1 MKAVLQPSRIAR
13 DFEAHEEVFLARY
26 GKLRS
31 WALQLTE
38 HDRERAED
46 LVHDAYIQFTFAQ
59 PDLDAISNL
68 NGYLYSLLRNL
79 HLSQL
84 RRSSGRQHRTISI
97 VDYDSAEIG
106 LRAADPRERIRL
118 QDQLREVCKY
128 ACMRKETSKAGSVL
142 ILRFLHGY
150 YPREIA
156 QVMQC
161 TREAVE
167 ERLRVARSEA
177 RQYLENPKSLRFLG
191 HQVSEPRA
199 VATGLSGEPHISE
212 KSQSAGDGFA
222 RTVDEFLN
230 ELRRMIFDSRN
241 GECLTR
247 DQIESLYRD
256 SASGIN
262 HVTLAHTVSC
272 PACLDELNRLLDLP
286 ALDERF
292 PTDTLGTDTRGRGGD
307 GGGVDGGATGGGAD
321 RERQKCRKA
330 AREVYEHKPSEL
342 CIAVNGY
349 LMAAQKVGSELNE
362 QSVSISIAEPIDFV
376 EVFSE
381 QEMRLLF
388 LSVEDNAT
396 NIRKASVAL
405 SDDRTLEATLNFDSP
420 WPSLQVI
427 YSDPS
432 LAVES
437 LARAE
442 ETSAPLQLAQTAN
455 SFENEYPGPERLSE
469 QPRRGEM
476 FIEHQTEL
484 NSRSSFEERNRVP
497 FAHKWAALVDR
508 LDRFYKHHI
517 PTGFSRKTQ
526 TEEEPGRIY
535 QVIEGM
541 KQWLLNLRF
550 RLRPELITVVLS
562 LILIT
567 ALLLVRMHVPVVSA
581 SELLRRSTTAEE
593 ASAGELGTVTHRTVN
608 IEERRLDGSNQ
619 PVRSRVEIW
628 QSAARGLKLRRL
640 YDEQNH
646 LVAGEWAKQDG
657 TDTVFRR
664 GVEPQPRTAAELA
677 VPAIIE
683 NGELWRLDAS
693 AATFNML
700 VEHPE
705 AITIDERSNTYILNY
720 ENSAANSSNGL
731 LSASLTL
738 TRADLHP
745 IEQTMIVARNGD
757 RREYRFSEA
766 SFEKKSTGS
775 VPPDVFQTDPELLPD
790 GHRTKNKTPGSI
802 DSTDRKSPIDA
813 IASPELEIEVTYL
826 LNRIRANL
834 GEQVSLTR
842 TAGGALRI
850 EALAEND
857 ARKDEILRALS
868 PVRNNPAVK
877 VEVSTVAEAVKR
889 PSNGSKDTTV
899 REVEVANNRT
909 PADAELR
916 AYFSA
921 RLVGEAIDEE
931 INRYTNRVMT
941 HSRQALLHASA
952 LKKLVTRFS
961 PEQMRGLT
969 PEAQAKWLAMIRE
982 HAIGYQHEVAT
993 LRQELRPIFNG
1004 SSTTTDEVV
1013 TEANL
1018 QQSAGRLVEL
1028 SYANDEA
1035 VRAAFTISAE
1045 GKSAA
1050 TIKSAQFWRSLS
1062 SAEKLAAAIQRVY
1075 QN

>member
-79 HLSQL
+79 HFSQL
-84 RRSSGRQHRTISI
+84 RRSSRRQHRTISI

-286 ALDERF
+286 SLDERF

-307 GGGVDGGATGGGAD
+307 DGGDDGSATGGSSD
-321 RERQKCRKA
+321 NERQKCRKA

-342 CIAVNGY
+342 CISVNGY

-388 LSVEDNAT
+388 LSVEDKAT
-396 NIRKASVAL
+396 DIRKARVAL
-405 SDDRTLEATLNFDSP
+405 SDDRTLEATLNFNSP

-432 LAVES
+432 LAVSREQE
-437 LARAE
+437 A
-442 ETSAPLQLAQTAN
+442 SAKLQLAQTAN
-455 SFENEYPGPERLSE
+455 SLGKEYRESGSLAEE
-469 QPRRGEM
+469 PRSGEM

-484 NSRSSFEERNRVP
+484 NSRSSFQERNRIP
-497 FAHKWAALVDR
+497 FAHKWAALVDK
-508 LDRFYKHHI
+508 LDLFYKHHI
-517 PTGFSRKTQ
+517 PMGFFRKTQ
-526 TEEEPGRIY
+526 KEKQPRAI
-535 QVIEGM
+535 QLFIERM
-541 KQWLLNLRF
+541 KQWLLSLRF
-550 RLRPELITVVLS
+550 MLRPELITVVLS
-562 LILIT
+562 LILIA

-657 TDTVFRR
+657 TDIVYRR

-705 AITIDERSNTYILNY
+705 AITTDERSNTYILNY
-720 ENSAANSSNGL
+720 ENSAATSSNGL

-790 GHRTKNKTPGSI
+790 GNRTKNKTPGSI

-877 VEVSTVAEAVKR
+877 LEVSTVAEAVKR

-1004 SSTTTDEVV
+1004 SSTATDEVV

-1050 TIKSAQFWRSLS
+1050 TIKSGQFWRSLS
-1062 SAEKLAAAIQRVY
+1062 SAERLAEGIQHVY

>member
-84 RRSSGRQHRTISI
+84 RRSTRRQHRTISI

-156 QVMQC
+156 QVMRC

-167 ERLRVARSEA
+167 ERLRAARSEA
-177 RQYLENPKSLRFLG
+177 RQYLENPKGLRFLG
-191 HQVSEPRA
+191 ERSGAQASSHATVKTFALSRSLPARTLALQSEDA
-199 VATGLSGEPHISE
+199 
-212 KSQSAGDGFA
+212 GFA
-222 RTVDEFLN
+222 QTVDEFLN

-241 GECLTR
+241 GECLTT
-247 DQIESLYRD
+247 DQMESLYRD
-256 SASGIN
+256 GAKSGVN
-262 HVTLAHTVSC
+262 HMALAHTVSC
-272 PACLDELNRLLDLP
+272 PACLDGVNRLLDLP
-286 ALDERF
+286 SLDERF

-307 GGGVDGGATGGGAD
+307 GGGDDGGATSGGSD

-342 CIAVNGY
+342 CISVNGY
-349 LMAAQKVGSELNE
+349 LMAAQKVGSELSE

-376 EVFSE
+376 EIFSE

-388 LSVEDNAT
+388 LSVEPNALHQ
-396 NIRKASVAL
+396 RKARIAL
-405 SDDRTLEATLNFDSP
+405 SDDRTLEATLDFDTS

-432 LAVES
+432 LASEALS
-437 LARAE
+437 RAE
-442 ETSAPLQLAQTAN
+442 EIQLHHRDT
-455 SFENEYPGPERLSE
+455 ENHRVSTEKNRNQQ
-469 QPRRGEM
+469 QPRA
-476 FIEHQTEL
+476 I
-484 NSRSSFEERNRVP
+484 
-497 FAHKWAALVDR
+497 
-508 LDRFYKHHI
+508 YK
-517 PTGFSRKTQ
+517 F
-526 TEEEPGRIY
+526 
-535 QVIEGM
+535 IEGM
-541 KQWLLNLRF
+541 KQCLLRLRF
-550 RLRPELITVVLS
+550 MLRPELITVCLS
-562 LILIT
+562 LILIA

-581 SELLRRSTTAEE
+581 SELLRRSTTADEV
-593 ASAGELGTVTHRTVN
+593 SAGEPGTVIHRTVN
-608 IEERRLDGSNQ
+608 IEERRLDGSN
-619 PVRSRVEIW
+619 PTVRSRVEIW

-657 TDTVFRR
+657 TNMVYRR
-664 GVEPQPRTAAELA
+664 GVEPQQRTAPEVA
-677 VPAIIE
+677 VQAVIE

-705 AITIDERSNTYILNY
+705 AITVDERSNTYILNY
-720 ENSAANSSNGL
+720 ENSAANGPNGL
-731 LSASLTL
+731 LGASLTL
-738 TRADLHP
+738 TRGDLHA
-745 IEQTMIVARNGD
+745 IEQRMIVARNGD
-757 RREYRFSEA
+757 RREYKFSEA
-766 SFEKKSTGS
+766 AFEKKSTGS
-775 VPPDVFQTDPELLPD
+775 VHPDVFQTDPQLLPE
-790 GHRTKNKTPGSI
+790 RTKSRTEDKTTAPI
-802 DSTDRKSPIDA
+802 DSTDHKSPADA
-813 IASPELEIEVTYL
+813 VASPELEIEVTYL
-826 LNRIRANL
+826 LNRIKANL

-842 TAGGALRI
+842 TAAGALRI

-857 ARKDEILRALS
+857 ARKNEILRALS

-889 PSNGSKDTTV
+889 PSNGSKNAIV

-931 INRYTNRVMT
+931 INRYTNRVMA

-952 LKKLVTRFS
+952 LKKLATRFS
-961 PEQMRGLT
+961 PEQMHGLDAA
-969 PEAQAKWLAMIRE
+969 AQAKWLAMIRE
-982 HAIGYQHEVAT
+982 QATGYQREVAT

-1004 SSTTTDEVV
+1004 SSAATDEIV

-1018 QQSAGRLVEL
+1018 AQSADRLVEL

-1050 TIKSAQFWRSLS
+1050 TIKSAQFWRALS
-1062 SAEKLAAAIQRVY
+1062 SAEKLAAAIQSVY

>member
-1 MKAVLQPSRIAR
+1 MKAVLQTSRVAR

-26 GKLRS
+26 GKLCA

-59 PDLDAISNL
+59 PDLDAINNL

-84 RRSSGRQHRTISI
+84 RRSTRRQHRTISI

-142 ILRFLHGY
+142 VLRFLHGY

-156 QVMQC
+156 QVMRC

-177 RQYLENPKSLRFLG
+177 RQYLENPKGLRFLG
-191 HQVSEPRA
+191 ERTGAQASSL
-199 VATGLSGEPHISE
+199 ATGKTFARSRSLPAMTLAP
-212 KSQSAGDGFA
+212 QSAGNGFA

-241 GECLTR
+241 GECLTW
-247 DQIESLYRD
+247 DQMESLYRD
-256 SASGIN
+256 SARSGIN

-272 PACLDELNRLLDLP
+272 PACLDELNRVLDLP
-286 ALDERF
+286 SLDERF
-292 PTDTLGTDTRGRGGD
+292 PTDTLGTDSRGRGGD
-307 GGGVDGGATGGGAD
+307 DGGDDSGATGGGSD

-342 CIAVNGY
+342 CISVNGY
-349 LMAAQKVGSELNE
+349 LMAAQKVGSELSE

-376 EVFSE
+376 EIFSE

-388 LSVEDNAT
+388 LSVEPNALHQ
-396 NIRKASVAL
+396 RKARIAL
-405 SDDRTLEATLNFDSP
+405 SDDRTLEATLDFDTS

-432 LAVES
+432 LAS
-437 LARAE
+437 KALSRAE
-442 ETSAPLQLAQTAN
+442 ETQLHHRDT
-455 SFENEYPGPERLSE
+455 ENHRDSTEKNRNQQ
-469 QPRRGEM
+469 QPR
-476 FIEHQTEL
+476 
-484 NSRSSFEERNRVP
+484 
-497 FAHKWAALVDR
+497 A
-508 LDRFYKHHI
+508 
-517 PTGFSRKTQ
+517 
-526 TEEEPGRIY
+526 IY
-535 QVIEGM
+535 QFIEGM
-541 KQWLLNLRF
+541 KQWLLSLRF
-550 RLRPELITVVLS
+550 MLRPELITVCLS
-562 LILIT
+562 LILIA

-581 SELLRRSTTAEE
+581 SELLRRSTTADEV
-593 ASAGELGTVTHRTVN
+593 SAGEPGTVIHRTVN
-608 IEERRLDGSNQ
+608 IEERRLDGSN
-619 PVRSRVEIW
+619 PTVRSRVEIW

-657 TDTVFRR
+657 TNMVYRR
-664 GVEPQPRTAAELA
+664 GVEPQPRTAPEVA
-677 VPAIIE
+677 VQAVIE

-700 VEHPE
+700 VEHRE
-705 AITIDERSNTYILNY
+705 AITVDERSNTYILNY
-720 ENSAANSSNGL
+720 ENSAANGPNGL

-738 TRADLHP
+738 TRGDLHA
-745 IEQTMIVARNGD
+745 IEQRMIVVRNGD

-766 SFEKKSTGS
+766 AFEKKSTGS
-775 VPPDVFQTDPELLPD
+775 VPPDVFQTDPELLPE
-790 GHRTKNKTPGSI
+790 RTKSRTEDKTTAAI
-802 DSTDRKSPIDA
+802 DSTDHKSPADA
-813 IASPELEIEVTYL
+813 VASPELEIEVTYL
-826 LNRIRANL
+826 LNRIKANL

-842 TAGGALRI
+842 TAAGALRI

-857 ARKDEILRALS
+857 ARKNEILRALS

-877 VEVSTVAEAVKR
+877 VEVSTVAEALKR
-889 PSNGSKDTTV
+889 PSNGSKNATV

-931 INRYTNRVMT
+931 INRYTNRVMA

-952 LKKLVTRFS
+952 LKKLATRFS
-961 PEQMRGLT
+961 PEQMHGLDAA
-969 PEAQAKWLAMIRE
+969 AQAKWLAMIRE
-982 HAIGYQHEVAT
+982 QATGYQREVAT

-1004 SSTTTDEVV
+1004 SSAATDEVV

-1018 QQSAGRLVEL
+1018 AQSADRLVEL

-1050 TIKSAQFWRSLS
+1050 TITSAQFWRALS
-1062 SAEKLAAAIQRVY
+1062 SAEKLAEGIQHAY
-1075 QN
+1075 QK

>member
-1 MKAVLQPSRIAR
+1 MKAVLQPSGIAR

-38 HDRERAED
+38 HDHERAED

-59 PDLDAISNL
+59 PDLDSISNL

-79 HLSQL
+79 YLSQL
-84 RRSSGRQHRTISI
+84 RRSTRRQHRTISI

-128 ACMRKETSKAGSVL
+128 ACMRKETSKAGGVL

-156 QVMQC
+156 QVMRC

-191 HQVSEPRA
+191 PVSEPRA
-199 VATGLSGEPHISE
+199 VATGLSGRPHTSE

-230 ELRRMIFDSRN
+230 ELRKMIFDSRN

-247 DQIESLYRD
+247 EQIERLYRD
-256 SASGIN
+256 GAKSGIN
-262 HVTLAHTVSC
+262 HIVLAHAVSC
-272 PACLDELNRLLDLP
+272 PACLDEVNRLLDLP
-286 ALDERF
+286 PLAERF

-307 GGGVDGGATGGGAD
+307 GRDDDGSATGGDSD
-321 RERQKCRKA
+321 REREKCRKA
-330 AREVYEHKPSEL
+330 AREVYEHKPAEL
-342 CIAVNGY
+342 CVSVNGY

-376 EVFSE
+376 EIFSE

-388 LSVEDNAT
+388 LSIEDNAT
-396 NIRKASVAL
+396 NIRKAHVAL
-405 SDDRTLEATLNFDSP
+405 SDDRTLEATLNFDTP
-420 WPSLQVI
+420 WPNLQVI

-432 LAVES
+432 LAASREQETI
-437 LARAE
+437 AR
-442 ETSAPLQLAQTAN
+442 LQLAQTDN
-455 SFENEYPGPERLSE
+455 SLGKDHRESGSLSE
-469 QPRRGEM
+469 QPRSGEM

-484 NSRSSFEERNRVP
+484 KSRSSFEERHRIP
-497 FAHKWAALVDR
+497 FAHKWAALVNR
-508 LDRFYKHHI
+508 LGLFYKHRI
-517 PTGFSRKTQ
+517 PTGFYRKTPK
-526 TEEEPGRIY
+526 EEQPGRIH
-535 QVIEGM
+535 QLIG
-541 KQWLLNLRF
+541 KARQRLFGLRF
-550 RLRPELITVVLS
+550 VLRPESITLVLS
-562 LILIT
+562 LTLIA
-567 ALLLVRMHVPVVSA
+567 ALLIVRMHVPVVSA

-593 ASAGELGTVTHRTVN
+593 ASAGELGTVIHRTIN
-608 IEERRLDGSNQ
+608 IEERRLDGSNSA
-619 PVRSRVEIW
+619 VRHRVEIW
-628 QSAARGLKLRRL
+628 QSQSRGLKLRRL
-640 YDEQNH
+640 YDEQNR

-657 TDTVFRR
+657 TDTVYRR
-664 GVEPQPRTAAELA
+664 GVAPQPRTAAEVA

-683 NGELWRLDAS
+683 NGEVWRLDAS
-693 AATFNML
+693 AATFNLL

-705 AITIDERSNTYILNY
+705 AITVDERSNTYVLNY
-720 ENSAANSSNGL
+720 ENSAANGSNGL
-731 LSASLTL
+731 LSATLTL
-738 TRADLHP
+738 TRADLHA
-745 IEQTMIVARNGD
+745 IEERLIVARNGD
-757 RREYRFSEA
+757 RREYRFTETG
-766 SFEKKSTGS
+766 FEKKAADS
-775 VPPDVFQTDPELLPD
+775 VPTEVFQTDPELLPEGAKGRIED
-790 GHRTKNKTPGSI
+790 KTPGSI
-802 DSTDRKSPIDA
+802 DSTDHKSPVDGV
-813 IASPELEIEVTYL
+813 ASPELEIEVTYL
-826 LNRIRANL
+826 LNRIKANL

-842 TAGGALRI
+842 TAAGALLI
-850 EALAEND
+850 EALVEND

-868 PVRNNPAVK
+868 PVRHNPAVK
-877 VEVSTVAEAVKR
+877 VEVSTVAEAVKHQ
-889 PSNGSKDTTV
+889 PNSSKNATV
-899 REVEVANNRT
+899 REVEVANNRI

-916 AYFSA
+916 TYFSA
-921 RLVGEAIDEE
+921 RLVGDAIDDE
-931 INRYTNRVMT
+931 ISRYTNRVMA
-941 HSRQALLHASA
+941 HSRQALLQASA

-961 PEQMRGLT
+961 PEQMRGLA
-969 PEAQAKWLAMIRE
+969 PDAQAKWLAMIRE
-982 HAIGYQHEVAT
+982 QATGYQREVAA

-1004 SSTTTDEVV
+1004 SSASADEIV

-1018 QQSAGRLVEL
+1018 PQSADRLVEL

-1050 TIKSAQFWRSLS
+1050 AIKSPQFWRSLS
-1062 SAEKLAAAIQRVY
+1062 SSERLAEGIQHVY
-1075 QN
+1075 QK